1 MCTPLLRCCF
11 PGAFLSDSLSLRAP
25 AGEGRAPLERLEIER
40 TLSINTAAAG
50 SNASVMMI
58 G

>member
-1 MCTPLLRCCF
+1 MLCWRIF
-11 PGAFLSDSLSLRAP
+11 AESLSLRAP